1 MRVESLGGLTPIQW
15 LVRELD
21 ILGYYSKIDGHCL
34 LLDCTYKTNRF
45 NMPLLNICG
54 VTGNNKTPQFALC
67 FLSSEKEEDYQ
78 WALQQFKNCKVS
90 LLEEKTK
97 KPSIMLISL

>member
-1 MRVESLGGLTPIQW
+1 MHPTAIKLWKANP
-15 LVRELD
+15 D
-21 ILGYYSKIDGHCL
+21 CL

-67 FLSSEKEEDYQ
+67 FLSGEKEEDYQ